1 MAMMTRPPGAAS
13 GVRLCVAT
21 PAFDDEATLPDV
33 FFRLQRLRNA
43 TYSRTRLRP
52 RRRSASL
59 PTERAASQ
67 IEETVCRNDMNPSQ
81 KIESA

>member
-33 FFRLQRLRNA
+33 FFRLQRYGMQHILEPDCDPAVEVLAYPQRGPPA
-43 TYSRTRLRP
+43 RLRKP
-52 RRRSASL
+52 CAGM
-59 PTERAASQ
+59 T
-67 IEETVCRNDMNPSQ
+67 
-81 KIESA
+81 